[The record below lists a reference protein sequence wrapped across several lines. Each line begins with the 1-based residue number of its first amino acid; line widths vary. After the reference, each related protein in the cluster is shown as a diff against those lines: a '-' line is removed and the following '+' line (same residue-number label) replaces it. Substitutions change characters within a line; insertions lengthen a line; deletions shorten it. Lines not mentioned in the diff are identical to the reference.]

1 MLLSF
6 SVQNFLS
13 FRSAQTLD
21 LTADARR
28 RESLEL
34 NTFATGC
41 PLFPRVLKAAAIFGA
56 NASGKSN
63 LFKALQTL
71 RAL

>member
-41 PLFPRVLKAAAIFGA
+41 PLLWEDIK
-56 NASGKSN
+56 N
-63 LFKALQTL
+63 
-71 RAL
+71 